1 MVEFINLTAH
11 EIVIYDE
18 EGKNI
23 ILRIP
28 PSGKIARVATD
39 SRIVGKVDNI
49 PIRKTVYGEII
60 DLPDPKPGVVYL
72 VSTVLLMALKEKG
85 MNWPDVLSP
94 DTTPDSAI
102 RDEQGR
108 IIGVKYLQTL

>member
-1 MVEFINLTAH
+1 MEFINLTTH

-18 EGKNI
+18 EGKNV

-39 SRIVGKVDNI
+39 SKIVGRINGI
-49 PIRKTVYGEII
+49 PVRKTTYGEII

-85 MNWPDVLSP
+85 MNRPDVLSP
-94 DTTPDSAI
+94 DTTPDSAV

-108 IIGVKYLQTL
+108 IIGVRFFQTL

>member
-1 MVEFINLTAH
+1 MVEFINLTPH
-11 EIVIYDE
+11 EMVIYDE
-18 EGKNI
+18 EGKNV

-39 SRIVGKVDNI
+39 SRIIGKVDNI
-49 PIRKTVYGEII
+49 PVRKTVYGEII
-60 DLPDPKPGVVYL
+60 GLPDPRPNTIYL

-85 MNWPDVLSP
+85 IHRPDVLSP
-94 DTTPDSAI
+94 DTTSDSAV